1 MSRIYITL
9 AVEDA
14 LSEAVVRKMLDQS
27 KNNYQVMNCLS
38 KGGYGYLKKKIN
50 AFNQAAKATP
60 FFVLTD
66 QDRGCP
72 PEKIR
77 NWLKHK
83 LNPNLIFRIAVMEVE
98 SWVMAHRQAF
108 AQFASLPVQRIPHN
122 TDAIKNPKESLL
134 AIVSKSR
141 SKRLKDAIVP
151 KRGSTAQIGPD
162 YNAQLSQFIRTSW
175 DVYEAKNS
183 SESLERAFSRIQ
195 LFEPTFM

>member
-9 AVEDA
+9 AVEDS
-14 LSEAVVRKMLDQS
+14 LSEAVVRKMLAQS
-27 KNNYQVMNCLS
+27 QKNYEVVNCLS
-38 KGGYGYLKKKIN
+38 KGGYGYLKKQIN
-50 AFNQAAKATP
+50 AFNQAAKTMP

-98 SWVMAHRQAF
+98 SWVMAHRQSF
-108 AQFASLPVQRIPHN
+108 AQFASVPIQRIPYN
-122 TDAIKNPKESLL
+122 TDAIENPKEFLL

-151 KRGSTAQIGPD
+151 KRDSTAQTGPD
-162 YNAQLSQFIRTSW
+162 YNAQLSNFIRNAW
-175 DVYEAKNS
+175 DVYEAQKN
-183 SESLERAFSRIQ
+183 SESLDRAFNRIQ
-195 LFEPTFM
+195 IFEPISV

>member
-1 MSRIYITL
+1 MS
-9 AVEDA
+9 VEDS
-14 LSEAVVRKMLDQS
+14 LSETVVRKMLDQS
-27 KNNYQVMNCLS
+27 QKNYQVINCFS

-50 AFNQAAKATP
+50 AFNQAARTMP

-66 QDRGCP
+66 QDKGCP

-83 LNPNLIFRIAVMEVE
+83 PNSNLIFRIAVMEVE

-108 AQFASLPVQRIPHN
+108 AQFVSVPIQRIPDN
-122 TDAIKNPKESLL
+122 TDAIENPKGSLL

-141 SKRLKDAIVP
+141 SKRLKDAMVP
-151 KRGSTAQIGPD
+151 KRGSTARVGPD
-162 YNAQLSQFIRTSW
+162 YNAQLSNFIRNSW
-175 DVYEAKNS
+175 DVYEAQKN
-183 SESLERAFSRIQ
+183 SESLDRAFNRIQ